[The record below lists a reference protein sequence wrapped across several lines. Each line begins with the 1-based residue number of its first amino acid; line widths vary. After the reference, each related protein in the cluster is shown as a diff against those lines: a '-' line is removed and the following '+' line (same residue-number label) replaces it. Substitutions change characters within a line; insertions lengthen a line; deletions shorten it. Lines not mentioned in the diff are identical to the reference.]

1 VCNIGLMKNY
11 LKLNNIIIVL
21 LFICWELNA
30 QMAVPTF
37 QAFSYVGTES
47 GSQTFSYTGAEQT
60 FTVPSGVN
68 SITVDIK
75 GAGGGY
81 VSSSGSKGGRVQ
93 ATLPVTAGETLYIYV
108 GGSGIRGNA
117 GGFNGGGSVGGGNSS
132 NYNSGGGASDIRS
145 GGNALSNRIAVAG
158 GGGGNGGN
166 CGADSAP
173 GGDGGGLVGE
183 SGCENSCSNCQ
194 YTGAGGT
201 QSAGGVAGPTS
212 NNYCTGNNDGTLGN
226 GGSNTGS
233 GPGGFRGTGGGGG
246 YYGGGSGCY
255 EGAGGGSSYTAGNA
269 SSVTHTQGYQ
279 SGNGEIVIN
288 W

>member
-1 VCNIGLMKNY
+1 MIPFR
-11 LKLNNIIIVL
+11 VL
-21 LFICWELNA
+21 LLLFFLSRINA
-30 QMAVPTF
+30 QIALPTF
-37 QAFSYVGTES
+37 QGVHKPQTAVAES

-68 SITVDIK
+68 SITVDVK
-75 GAGGGY
+75 GAAGGY
-81 VSSSGSKGGRVQ
+81 NSSSEPKGGRVQ
-93 ATLPVTAGETLYIYV
+93 ATLPVTAGATLYIYV
-108 GGSGIRGNA
+108 GGKGGASS
-117 GGFNGGGSVGGGNSS
+117 GGFNGGGSSGSYS
-132 NYNSGGGASDIRS
+132 CMYSGGGASDIRS
-145 GGNALSNRIAVAG
+145 GGNALSNRIIVAG
-158 GGGGNGGN
+158 GGGGNGSN
-166 CGADSAP
+166 CGNDSAP

-183 SGCENSCSNCQ
+183 SGCENSCSSCQ

-212 NNYCTGNNDGTLGN
+212 NSYCTGNNDGTLGN

>member
-1 VCNIGLMKNY
+1 MIWR
-11 LKLNNIIIVL
+11 IVTL
-21 LFICWELNA
+21 LFFLSIINA
-30 QMAVPTF
+30 QIALPTF
-37 QAFSYVGTES
+37 QGVHKPQTAVAES

-68 SITVDIK
+68 SITVDVK
-75 GAGGGY
+75 GAAGGY
-81 VSSSGSKGGRVQ
+81 NSSSEPKGGRVQ

-108 GGSGIRGNA
+108 GGKGGASS
-117 GGFNGGGSVGGGNSS
+117 GGFNGGGSSGSRS
-132 NYNSGGGASDIRS
+132 NYKSGGGASDIRS
-145 GGNALSNRIAVAG
+145 GGNALSNRIIVAG
-158 GGGGNGGN
+158 GGGGNGSN
-166 CGADSAP
+166 CGNDSAP

-183 SGCENSCSNCQ
+183 SGCENSCSSCQ

-201 QSAGGVAGPTS
+201 QSAGGVAGPTGHGSCGGNS
-212 NNYCTGNNDGTLGN
+212 NGSLGN
-226 GGSNTGS
+226 GGSNTGI
-233 GPGGFRGTGGGGG
+233 PGTGGGGG

-279 SGNGEIVIN
+279 SGNGGILIN